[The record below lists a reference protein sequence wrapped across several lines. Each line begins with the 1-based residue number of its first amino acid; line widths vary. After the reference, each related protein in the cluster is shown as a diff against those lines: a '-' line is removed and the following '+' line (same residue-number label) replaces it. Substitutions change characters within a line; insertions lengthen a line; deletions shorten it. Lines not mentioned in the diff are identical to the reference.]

1 MEQPQPEDTHAP
13 ETSSEQP
20 EQSAPPDRPEQPEQ
34 SAPPDRPEQPAS
46 GSDLDADDRAELA
59 RLRAEAA
66 APERERPSRWRFIAA
81 VVCVVL
87 AALLTTPAAIA
98 YWGQRTLNDT
108 ERYVDTVGPLVDT
121 PEVQDAVATKIIDVF
136 EQRVDIEAI
145 LNQVFAGVITDRP
158 RLQQLV
164 GPLTAAINGLI
175 EREVREF
182 VATDEFADLWRNISA
197 RAQQTLV
204 RLLRGGEES
213 GVVSLQGDQVVLDVS
228 EAIDQVKQR
237 LVARGLTIVENL
249 PVPETDRQIVLIEA
263 PRLKQLR
270 TIYAFANPLAQWLIF
285 LVAGLYLAA
294 LLLARRRP
302 PMVVTVGVLLTVN
315 ALLLALALSIGRQL
329 FIDQLAGTTFGPASR
344 VFYDTLLAYL
354 DRGQRVFFWLG
365 LIVIVVGWFI
375 GSNRYGTAVRTTVT
389 GGLEAIGAALAVG
402 PVGGA
407 GRWVTANARWVRLA
421 AGLLGVVVLLW
432 GNDVSPSRLLW
443 SLVLVLVV
451 LAGVQ
456 ILVGAGRGTGAVQ
469 PLPPTD
475 AAGSAPA

>member
-1 MEQPQPEDTHAP
+1 MSDPEPTTPGGP
-13 ETSSEQP
+13 EGT
-20 EQSAPPDRPEQPEQ
+20 ATI
-34 SAPPDRPEQPAS
+34 
-46 GSDLDADDRAELA
+46 
-59 RLRAEAA
+59 A
-66 APERERPSRWRFIAA
+66 APAEERPSRWRSVAA

-87 AALLTTPAAIA
+87 AALLTAPAAVA

-108 ERYVDTVGPLVDT
+108 QRYVDTVGPLVDA
-121 PEVQDAVATKIIDVF
+121 PEVQDAVATKVIDAF

-164 GPLTAAINGLI
+164 APLAAAINGLI

-182 VATDEFADLWRNISA
+182 VASDEFADLWTTVSTRV
-197 RAQQTLV
+197 QQTLV
-204 RLLRGGEES
+204 RLLRGEES

-228 EAIDQVKQR
+228 EVIDRVKQR

-249 PVPETDRQIVLIEA
+249 PVPETDRQIVLLEA

-270 TIYAFANPLAQWLIF
+270 TIYAFGNPLAQWLIF
-285 LVAGLYLAA
+285 VVAGLYLAA

-302 PMVVTVGVLLTVN
+302 PMVVTVGALLAAN
-315 ALLLALALSIGRQL
+315 GLLLALALSIGRQL

-354 DRGQRVFFWLG
+354 ERGLRVFFWLG

-375 GSNRYGTAVRTTVT
+375 GTNRYGTAVRTTVT
-389 GGLEAIGAALAVG
+389 GGLEGIGAALADG

-407 GRWVTANARWVRLA
+407 GRWVAANARWLRLG

-432 GNDVSPSRLLW
+432 GNDASPTRLFW
-443 SLVLVLVV
+443 SLVVVLVV

-456 ILVGAGRGTGAVQ
+456 VLIGAGRGTGAAR
-469 PLPPTD
+469 PLPPTE